1 MSPDHIRSPLRG
13 ALYALLAAGLFGIN
27 GSVSKVVIAAGLN
40 PAQVTLLRV
49 LATAV
54 LSGTWLA
61 IAGRRHFAI
70 TRRELASFA
79 LLGIGGLA
87 MVQWLYSVAI
97 SVLPVGVALLFEYTA
112 VILVALT
119 AWLVFGERIGAR
131 LWWAIG
137 AVLMGL
143 AVVAQVWDS
152 QLQPLGVIAA
162 LGAAVAFA
170 FYFLA
175 GERGVAK
182 KHPLAVAFWASTFA
196 TLFWAFFSGWWTIDA
211 TLLSRSVSL
220 SGALE
225 AVVLPL
231 WVPVAYILTL
241 GSFAP
246 FVLLFMALSHTSATA
261 VGIAASSEV
270 LFAFAVA
277 WVWLGERLSAL
288 QVAGAVVVFGG
299 IVVAQTARYS
309 TTAPLEPPA
318 VGEIPQPGTSSDL
331 PYLSI

>member
-13 ALYALLAAGLFGIN
+13 TSYALLAAALFGVN
-27 GSVSKVVIAAGLN
+27 GSASKVVIAAGLN
-40 PAQVTLLRV
+40 PAQVTLMRV
-49 LATAV
+49 VATAV
-54 LSGTWLA
+54 LSGIWLA
-61 IAGRRHFAI
+61 IAGRRHFLV
-70 TRRELASFA
+70 TRRELAALA
-79 LLGIGGLA
+79 LLGIAGLA
-87 MVQWLYSVAI
+87 MVQWFYSVAI
-97 SVLPVGVALLFEYTA
+97 SLLPVGVALLFEYTA

-137 AVLMGL
+137 AVLIGL

-152 QLQPLGVIAA
+152 QLRPLGVLAG

-196 TLFWAFFSGWWTIDA
+196 SAFWALFSGWWNINPALFTEQI
-211 TLLSRSVSL
+211 SL
-220 SGALE
+220 SGAFE
-225 AVVLPL
+225 SVVVPL
-231 WVPVAYILTL
+231 WAPLLFVIAL

-246 FVLLFMALSHTSATA
+246 FVLLFMALRHTSATA

-277 WVWLGERLSAL
+277 WVWLGESLTAL
-288 QVAGAVVVFGG
+288 QVAGSAVVFVG
-299 IVVAQTARYS
+299 IVLAQTARQSS
-309 TTAPLEPPA
+309 TAALEPPA
-318 VGEIPQPGTSSDL
+318 VGEAVPSSL
-331 PYLSI
+331 